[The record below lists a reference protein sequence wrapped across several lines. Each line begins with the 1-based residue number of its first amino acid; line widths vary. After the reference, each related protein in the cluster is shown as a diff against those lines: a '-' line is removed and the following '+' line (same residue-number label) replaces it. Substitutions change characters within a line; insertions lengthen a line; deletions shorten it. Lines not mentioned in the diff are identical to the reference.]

1 MEIDKQRLKE
11 LYFELNN
18 ASEELEKLQAKK
30 QELLKRYEMSVGL
43 DQTELFKEIRKN
55 ESDFVALN
63 EKTKR
68 ILTELKTMIGK

>member
-30 QELLKRYEMSVGL
+30 QELLKCYEMSVGL